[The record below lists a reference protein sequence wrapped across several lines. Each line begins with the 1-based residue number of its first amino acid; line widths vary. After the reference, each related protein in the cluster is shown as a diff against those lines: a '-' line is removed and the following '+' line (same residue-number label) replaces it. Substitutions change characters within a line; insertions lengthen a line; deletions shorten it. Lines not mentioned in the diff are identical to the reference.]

1 MVVGGSC
8 VPGNGNTRLKQIA
21 FVGLIFQRDPQRH
34 RLQALEAGRRLE
46 MRTLFTAMQR
56 RSALGA
62 FAFPV
67 NIGRKRGG
75 AVKAAS
81 RHNVLKQ
88 PGKARA
94 GDVDGRPGARRFGPV
109 GELAVSGPTVGVH
122 IAPLSVLTVV
132 VHLLNRLLDLALSQ
146 RYLFEVFGTGPLLV
160 SLRIDAEDSCGN
172 RLKLERHCPAC
183 A

>member
-75 AVKAAS
+75 TVETAGG
-81 RHNVLKQ
+81 NYVLEQ
-88 PGKARA
+88 AREPGP
-94 GDVDGRPGARRFGPV
+94 GDVDRRPGARRLGPV
-109 GELAVSGPTVGVH
+109 WELAVSGSTIGVH
-122 IAPLSVLTVV
+122 VAPLSVLTVV
-132 VHLLNRLLDLALSQ
+132 VH
-146 RYLFEVFGTGPLLV
+146 V
-160 SLRIDAEDSCGN
+160 
-172 RLKLERHCPAC
+172 
-183 A
+183 

>member
-75 AVKAAS
+75 TVETAS
-81 RHNVLKQ
+81 RYYVLEQ
-88 PGKARA
+88 AGEARA
-94 GDVDGRPGARRFGPV
+94 RDVDRRPGAHGFGPV
-109 GELAVSGPTVGVH
+109 WELPVSGPAVGVH
-122 IAPLSVLTVV
+122 VAPLSVLTVV
-132 VHLLNRLLDLALSQ
+132 VH
-146 RYLFEVFGTGPLLV
+146 V
-160 SLRIDAEDSCGN
+160 
-172 RLKLERHCPAC
+172 
-183 A
+183 